1 MFFEFLSCMAGTEF
15 DSHVYCTIFS
25 IYLNN
30 NNGTTMVEI
39 QYKLQ
44 ERDLIA
50 FSEHEVKPDSPLYKQ
65 VRRNST
71 TIPGILCL
79 LALFYWFYF
88 EDVRTAFYVGF
99 VGVVWGLLAPLYFK
113 KDFRQKVRRL
123 FSDEDLERIVGDYIL
138 RIEKKALV
146 EIGPQ
151 GETRILWKDI
161 LRVEVTKQYAFI
173 YLDAHE
179 ALIVPLGKLSHDTI
193 VDFTELVDQR
203 IEESM

>member
-1 MFFEFLSCMAGTEF
+1 
-15 DSHVYCTIFS
+15 
-25 IYLNN
+25 
-30 NNGTTMVEI
+30 MVEI

-71 TIPGILCL
+71 TIPGILCAV
-79 LALFYWFYF
+79 ALFYWFYY
-88 EDVRTAFYVGF
+88 ESVLTAFYVGV

-113 KDFRQKVRRL
+113 KDFRRKVRRQ
-123 FSDEDLERIVGDYIL
+123 FSDEDLERILGDYKL
-138 RIEKKALV
+138 KIEKKALV
-146 EIGPQ
+146 EISPQ
-151 GETRILWKDI
+151 GETRILWKDV
-161 LRVEVTKQYAFI
+161 LRLEVTKKYAFI

-179 ALIVPLGKLSHDTI
+179 ALIVPLENLKHDEI
-193 VDFTELVDQR
+193 VEFTELVDQR

>member
-1 MFFEFLSCMAGTEF
+1 
-15 DSHVYCTIFS
+15 
-25 IYLNN
+25 
-30 NNGTTMVEI
+30 MVEI

-50 FSEHEVKPDSPLYKQ
+50 FSEHEVKTDSPLYKQ

-71 TIPGILCL
+71 TIPGILCAV
-79 LALFYWFYF
+79 ALFYWFYF
-88 EDVRTAFYVGF
+88 EDVLTAFYVGV

-113 KDFRQKVRRL
+113 KDFRQKVRRQ
-123 FSDEDLERIVGDYIL
+123 FSDEHLERILGDYKL

-146 EIGPQ
+146 EISPQ
-151 GETRILWKDI
+151 DETRILWKDI
-161 LRVEVTKQYAFI
+161 LRLEVTKKYAFI

-179 ALIVPLGKLSHDTI
+179 ALIVPLEKISHDQI
-193 VDFTELVDQR
+193 VEFTELVDQR